1 MSKWVDIIDSK
12 GTTRITDDFARLQFL
27 DFQEEDVQTTVNSL
41 EVKGTDGV
49 LVGPST
55 FAPFK
60 LILRFAYVG
69 TDIKDYHLFKTRI
82 RQTIYK
88 REAYQIVQSDMPAR
102 LYSVLPSSI
111 SYEDKYGKNG
121 EVTIEFTVFKGYA
134 ESLKDTS
141 DITFLTDYWQ
151 WENGVITDENI
162 QYEFNTKRFK
172 VFNGSSDVID
182 ALMRHEL
189 KIEITCNAPNG
200 FTMTN
205 HHTGDVFKYTKAL
218 NGKLVIDGVH
228 PFIGS
233 NRVGINTNHEFIT
246 LEPGFNNIEIDGIG
260 MSGTINVKF
269 KFRFIYR

>member
-88 REAYQIVQSDMPAR
+88 REAYYIVQSDMPSRKYA
-102 LYSVLPSSI
+102 VLPSSI

-151 WENGVITDENI
+151 WENGVVTDNI
-162 QYEFNTKRFK
+162 AYSFDGPRFS
-172 VFNGSSDVID
+172 VWNGSTDTID
-182 ALMRHEL
+182 PLMRHNL
-189 KIEITCNAPNG
+189 KIEIVANAPNG

-233 NRVGINTNHEFIT
+233 NRVGINTNHEFIK
-246 LEPGFNNIEIDGIG
+246 LAPGWNNIEIAGLTGDIKV
-260 MSGTINVKF
+260 NF
-269 KFRFIYR
+269 KFSFIYR

>member
-49 LVGPST
+49 LVGSST

-88 REAYQIVQSDMPAR
+88 REAYYIVQSDMPAR
-102 LYSVLPSSI
+102 KYAVLPSSI

-151 WENGVITDENI
+151 WENGVLSHEDIKYVFDGP
-162 QYEFNTKRFK
+162 RFS
-172 VFNGSSDVID
+172 VWNGSFDTID
-182 ALMRHEL
+182 PLMRHDL
-189 KIEITCNAPNG
+189 IIEIKGTSDSG
-200 FTMTN
+200 IIITN
-205 HHTGDVFKYTKAL
+205 HHTGDVFKYNKSLSQGSTLK
-218 NGKLVIDGVH
+218 IDGVH
-228 PFIGS
+228 PYLNS
-233 NRVGINTNHEFIT
+233 NRAGIDTNHEFIK
-246 LEPGFNNIEIDGIG
+246 LDPGWNNIEIAGLKGDIK
-260 MSGTINVKF
+260 VDF
-269 KFRFIYR
+269 KFSFIYR

>member
-41 EVKGTDGV
+41 EIKGTDGV
-49 LVGPST
+49 LVGSST

-88 REAYQIVQSDMPAR
+88 REAYYIVQSDMPAR
-102 LYSVLPSSI
+102 KYAVLPSSI

-151 WENGVITDENI
+151 WENGVITDDI
-162 QYEFNTKRFK
+162 AYSFDRPRFS
-172 VFNGSSDVID
+172 VWNGSFDTID
-182 ALMRHEL
+182 PLMRHNL
-189 KIEITCNAPNG
+189 VIEIKG
-200 FTMTN
+200 VSDSGITMTN
-205 HHTGDVFKYTKAL
+205 HHTGDVFKYNKSLSQGSTLK
-218 NGKLVIDGVH
+218 IDGVH
-228 PFIGS
+228 PYLNS
-233 NRVGINTNHEFIT
+233 SRTGINTNHEFIK
-246 LEPGFNNIEIDGIG
+246 LDPGWNNIEIAGLKGDIKV
-260 MSGTINVKF
+260 NF
-269 KFRFIYR
+269 KFNFIYR

>member
-88 REAYQIVQSDMPAR
+88 REAYYIVQSDMPGRKYA
-102 LYSVLPSSI
+102 VLPSSI

-151 WENGVITDENI
+151 WENGVITDDI
-162 QYEFNTKRFK
+162 AYSFDGPRFS
-172 VFNGSSDVID
+172 VWNGSFDTID
-182 ALMRHEL
+182 PLMRHEL
-189 KIEITCNAPNG
+189 VIEIKGVSDNG
-200 FTMTN
+200 ITITN
-205 HHTGDVFKYTKAL
+205 HHTGDVFKYNKSLSQGSTFK
-218 NGKLVIDGVH
+218 IDGVH
-228 PFIGS
+228 PYLNS
-233 NRVGINTNHEFIT
+233 SRAGIDTNHEYIK
-246 LEPGFNNIEIDGIG
+246 LVPGWNNIEIAGLKGDIKV
-260 MSGTINVKF
+260 NF
-269 KFRFIYR
+269 KFSFIYR

>member
-12 GTTRITDDFARLQFL
+12 GTTRITDDFSRLQFL

-49 LVGPST
+49 LVGSST

-88 REAYQIVQSDMPAR
+88 REAYYIVQSDMPAR
-102 LYSVLPSSI
+102 KYAVLPSSI

-151 WENGVITDENI
+151 WENGIVTDNI
-162 QYEFNTKRFK
+162 AYSFDEPRFS
-172 VFNGSSDVID
+172 VWNGSFDTID
-182 ALMRHEL
+182 PLMRHDL
-189 KIEITCNAPNG
+189 IIKIKGVSDNGITI
-200 FTMTN
+200 TN
-205 HHTGDVFKYTKAL
+205 HHTGDVFKYNKSLSQGSTLK
-218 NGKLVIDGVH
+218 IDGVH
-228 PFIGS
+228 PYLNS
-233 NRVGINTNHEFIT
+233 NRAGIDTNHEYIK
-246 LEPGFNNIEIDGIG
+246 LLPGWNNIEIAGLKGDIRV
-260 MSGTINVKF
+260 NF
-269 KFRFIYR
+269 KFSFIYR

>member
-88 REAYQIVQSDMPAR
+88 REAYYIVQSDMPAR
-102 LYSVLPSSI
+102 KYAVLPSSI

-151 WENGVITDENI
+151 WENGVVTDNI
-162 QYEFNTKRFK
+162 AYSFDGPRFSIW
-172 VFNGSSDVID
+172 NGSFDTID
-182 ALMRHEL
+182 PLMRHEL
-189 KIEITCNAPNG
+189 VIEIKGVSDNG
-200 FTMTN
+200 ITMTN
-205 HHTGDVFKYTKAL
+205 HHTGDVFKYNKSLSQGSTLK
-218 NGKLVIDGVH
+218 IDGVH
-228 PFIGS
+228 PYLNS
-233 NRVGINTNHEFIT
+233 NRVGINTNHEFIK
-246 LEPGFNNIEIDGIG
+246 LDPGWNNIEIAGLKGDIKV
-260 MSGTINVKF
+260 NF
-269 KFRFIYR
+269 KFSFIYR

>member
-88 REAYQIVQSDMPAR
+88 REAYYIVQSDMPGRKYA
-102 LYSVLPSSI
+102 VLPSSI

-121 EVTIEFTVFKGYA
+121 EITIEFTVFKGYA

-151 WENGVITDENI
+151 WENGVVTDNI
-162 QYEFNTKRFK
+162 AYSFDRPRFS
-172 VFNGSSDVID
+172 VWNGSFDTID
-182 ALMRHEL
+182 PLMRHEL
-189 KIEITCNAPNG
+189 AIEIKGVSDNG
-200 FTMTN
+200 ITITN
-205 HHTGDVFKYTKAL
+205 HHTGDVFKYNKSLSQGSTLK
-218 NGKLVIDGVH
+218 IDGVH
-228 PFIGS
+228 PYLNS
-233 NRVGINTNHEFIT
+233 NRAGIDTNHEFIK
-246 LEPGFNNIEIDGIG
+246 LDPGWNNIEIAGLKGDIKV
-260 MSGTINVKF
+260 NF
-269 KFRFIYR
+269 KFSFIYR

>member
-88 REAYQIVQSDMPAR
+88 REAYYIVQSDMPGRKYA
-102 LYSVLPSSI
+102 VLPSSI

-151 WENGVITDENI
+151 WENGVLSHENI
-162 QYEFNTKRFK
+162 KYVFDEKRFS
-172 VFNGSSDVID
+172 VWNGSSDTID
-182 ALMRHEL
+182 PLMRHNL
-189 KIEITCNAPNG
+189 KIEIVANAPNG

-233 NRVGINTNHEFIT
+233 NRVGINTNHEFIK
-246 LEPGFNNIEIDGIG
+246 LDSQWNNIEIDGVG
-260 MSGTINVKF
+260 MSGDITVRFIFN
-269 KFRFIYR
+269 FIYR

>member
-1 MSKWVDIIDSK
+1 MSKWVNIMDSK
-12 GTTRITDDFARLQFL
+12 GTTTITDDFARLQFL
-27 DFQEEDVQTTVNSL
+27 DFQEEDVQTNVNSL
-41 EVKGTDGV
+41 EIKGKDGV

-82 RQTIYK
+82 RQVIYK
-88 REAYQIVQSDMPAR
+88 REAYYVVISDMPGRKYA
-102 LYSVLPSSI
+102 VLPSSI

-121 EVTIEFTVFKGYA
+121 EVTIEFTVFKGYS

-151 WENGVITDENI
+151 FENGVLSHEDIK
-162 QYEFNTKRFK
+162 YEFNRKRFS
-172 VFNGSSDVID
+172 VYSGSID
-182 ALMRHEL
+182 TIDPFMGHNL
-189 KIEITCNAPNG
+189 KIEITANAPNG

-233 NRVGINTNHEFIT
+233 DRVGINTNHEFIT
-246 LEPGFNNIEIDGIG
+246 LDPNWNNIEIDGVG
-260 MSGTINVKF
+260 MSGDITVRFIFN
-269 KFRFIYR
+269 FIYR

>member
-49 LVGPST
+49 LVGSST

-151 WENGVITDENI
+151 FESGVLSHEDIKYVFDE
-162 QYEFNTKRFK
+162 KRFS
-172 VFNGSSDVID
+172 VWNGSTDTID
-182 ALMRHEL
+182 PLMRHNL
-189 KIEITCNAPNG
+189 KIEIVANAPNG

-233 NRVGINTNHEFIT
+233 NRVGINTNHEFIK
-246 LEPGFNNIEIDGIG
+246 LDSQWNNIEIDGVG
-260 MSGTINVKF
+260 MSGDITVRFIFN
-269 KFRFIYR
+269 FIYR